1 MNKEIIKKYFKD
13 GETAQ
18 NTLEELGLF
27 EQIAKQYILTKD
39 LEIIKE
45 FINLRPKERG
55 EKMKYN
61 DEIGCTCAECKVGEQ
76 YEIREL
82 VIINFIEWYASEEE
96 DREPLRQAMQLYLQ
110 QELWIDFEGMK
121 LKDTREKGE

>member
-1 MNKEIIKKYFKD
+1 MDKNKLAVRRLEWIRESIGDLIKTSEEMDKDRIIND
-13 GETAQ
+13 I
-18 NTLEELGLF
+18 L
-27 EQIAKQYILTKD
+27 IACD
-39 LEIIKE
+39 LNDDEPEKHW
-45 FINLRPKERG
+45 LPPKE
-55 EKMKYN
+55 EKKMKYN
-61 DEIGCTCAECKVGEQ
+61 DEIVGEQ

-121 LKDTREKGE
+121 LKDTRKKGE

>member
-1 MNKEIIKKYFKD
+1 MKYNSESEKAIRRLEWIRESIGDLIKTSEEMDKDRIIND
-13 GETAQ
+13 I
-18 NTLEELGLF
+18 L
-27 EQIAKQYILTKD
+27 IACD
-39 LEIIKE
+39 LNDDEPEKHW
-45 FINLRPKERG
+45 LPPKE
-55 EKMKYN
+55 EKKMKYN
-61 DEIGCTCAECKVGEQ
+61 DEIVGEQ

-121 LKDTREKGE
+121 LKDTRKKGE

>member
-1 MNKEIIKKYFKD
+1 MKYNSESEKVIRRLEWIRESIGDLIKTSEEMDKDRIIND
-13 GETAQ
+13 I
-18 NTLEELGLF
+18 L
-27 EQIAKQYILTKD
+27 IACD
-39 LEIIKE
+39 LNDDEPEKHW
-45 FINLRPKERG
+45 LPPKE
-55 EKMKYN
+55 EKKMKYN
-61 DEIGCTCAECKVGEQ
+61 DEIVGEQ

-121 LKDTREKGE
+121 LKDTRKKGE